1 MREKNRLRRPDPA
14 LSRAGCGQKTTVFLT
29 AAERHDGLRRPASLG
44 FWLLASTLFGCSTF
58 VTATQINPPPRPLVP
73 RDASSVQVIAS
84 TPPAEP
90 HVDVALLQVEQQE
103 GFNRQGTDY
112 MIQRLREKAAEL
124 GCDAVYIK
132 SSSEYQ
138 GEDSYLDP
146 DAHQLLAT
154 CIVFT
159 PPRASQVRDS
169 ETADTQ
175 RIAIPTEVGRR
186 R

>member
-1 MREKNRLRRPDPA
+1 MRAQNGFRRPDSA
-14 LSRAGCGQKTTVFLT
+14 LSSAGCGQTTTVFVT
-29 AAERHDGLRRPASLG
+29 AAQRHGRLRR
-44 FWLLASTLFGCSTF
+44 LASPRIWQLAFSLCGCSTF
-58 VTATQINPPPRPLVP
+58 VTATHINPSPRPLVP

-112 MIQRLREKAAEL
+112 MVQRLREKAAEL

-132 SSSEYQ
+132 NSAEHE
-138 GEDSYLDP
+138 GEDPYLDP
-146 DAHQLLAT
+146 DAQQLLAT

-159 PPRASQVRDS
+159 PPDATRERDT
-169 ETADTQ
+169 ETADT
-175 RIAIPTEVGRR
+175 RAIPTGVGRR